1 MIEAISASG
10 GLHHPT
16 ILLKR
21 KTLQGCW
28 LIHRIAGASYSNIEC
43 GWTTDTEAMTW
54 LEGFAKS
61 TKL

>member
-16 ILLKR
+16 ILLKG

-28 LIHRIAGASYSNIEC
+28 LIHRVAGASYGNTER
-43 GWTTDTEAMTW
+43 GWTTDAEAITW
-54 LEGFAKS
+54 LEGFAKF